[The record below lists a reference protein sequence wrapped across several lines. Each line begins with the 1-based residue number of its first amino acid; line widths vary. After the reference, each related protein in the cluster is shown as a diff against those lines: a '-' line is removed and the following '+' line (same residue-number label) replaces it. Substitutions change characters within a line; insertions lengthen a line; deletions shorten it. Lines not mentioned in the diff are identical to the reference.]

1 MGMQAPGRKDVPMAE
16 ASAFSFP
23 GWCSGSRWVRA
34 ALGRWCGQRPSA
46 WTLPGLTK
54 PAPWLSRCSR
64 VSGVPGGRAVPLG
77 LTEEAH
83 GATN

>member
-1 MGMQAPGRKDVPMAE
+1 MGVRAPGRNDIHMAE

-34 ALGRWCGQRPSA
+34 ALGRWCVRRPSA
-46 WTLPGLTK
+46 WTPPGLTK

-64 VSGVPGGRAVPLG
+64 VSGGPGGRAVALG

-83 GATN
+83 GATS